1 MCYICNICH
10 ICNIHTICD
19 IINVCN
25 ICNGYNMQYKQYTKD
40 IALQLFAWCV
50 QYQSKLKLK
59 YIPPTPGPKGPKKPN
74 KLHIPPQMI
83 ITISMWTSTDTP
95 PPSVGMIYTISIL
108 TETDTHPPYPGPKET
123 QQITP
128 LLVAQYIQY
137 KCKHQLIY
145 ILPNCWQ
152 DISNTNVNN

>member
-59 YIPPTPGPKGPKKPN
+59 YIPPTRGPKGPKKPN

-108 TETDTHPPYPGPKET
+108 TSSWKFLLSLYFWTNESISSYVVCLNDWQQWWAGMAHGPLGE
-123 QQITP
+123 
-128 LLVAQYIQY
+128 VGGGVCSA
-137 KCKHQLIY
+137 
-145 ILPNCWQ
+145 
-152 DISNTNVNN
+152 